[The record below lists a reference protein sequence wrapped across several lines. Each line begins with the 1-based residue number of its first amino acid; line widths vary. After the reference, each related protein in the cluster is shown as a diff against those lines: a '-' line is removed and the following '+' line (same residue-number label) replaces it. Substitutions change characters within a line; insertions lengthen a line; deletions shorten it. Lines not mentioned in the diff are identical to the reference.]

1 MRVTRAVTISIDAMG
16 GDHAPEI
23 VIDGL
28 AYFLKHEG
36 DKHKLKIL
44 LHGDEAVLRPLL
56 ENKNA
61 VKQAA
66 EIRHSD
72 SEIAMDMK
80 PSQALRRG
88 KGTSLWNTIA
98 AVKNGEAALGLSAGN
113 TGALMAIS
121 MLLLRRKEGVQRP
134 ALVAA
139 WPTPQGQSVVLDV
152 GANVESDA
160 SQLTEFAVLGDA
172 FYRAIYK
179 KQAPTIG
186 LLNVGTED
194 LKGNAVIKAAHE
206 RLNESNIDLN
216 YIGYVEGYDISMG
229 GADVIVT
236 DGFTGNIALKT
247 AEGTAKLIGTFFTDA
262 LKGNL
267 WSRFTTLLNGLA
279 LRKLRKRIDPRRVN
293 GAVFLGLN
301 GLIVKSHG
309 GTDHVGFANA
319 VNVAVGLAESPFEKE
334 IERKLAELHSEDDNM
349 GFIA

>member
-1 MRVTRAVTISIDAMG
+1 MTKAVTISIDAMG
-16 GDHAPEI
+16 GDDAPQI
-23 VIDGL
+23 VIDGI
-28 AYFLKHEG
+28 AYFIKHEG
-36 DKHKLKIL
+36 YKHKLRIL
-44 LHGDEAVLRPLL
+44 LHGDEAVLSNLL
-56 ENKNA
+56 ASKKA
-61 VKQAA
+61 VRDIS
-66 EIRHSD
+66 EIHHTD

-88 KGTSLWNTIA
+88 KGTSLWNTVTS
-98 AVKNGEAALGLSAGN
+98 VKSGEADLGLSAGN

-121 MLLLRRKEGVQRP
+121 MLQLKRKNGVQRP

-139 WPTPQGQSVVLDV
+139 WPTPKGQSVVLDV
-152 GANVESDA
+152 GANVESDET
-160 SQLTEFAVLGDA
+160 QLTEFAVLGDA
-172 FYRAIYK
+172 FYRAIYNK
-179 KQAPTIG
+179 ESPTIG

-206 RLNESNIDLN
+206 RLNESAIDLN

-262 LKGNL
+262 LKGNM
-267 WSRFTTLLNGLA
+267 WSKFTTLLNSVA

-309 GTDHVGFANA
+309 GTDHIGFANA
-319 VNVAVGLAESPFEKE
+319 INMAVGLAESPFEKE
-334 IERKLAELHSEDDNM
+334 IERKLAELHSEDDNI

>member
-1 MRVTRAVTISIDAMG
+1 MTKAVTISIDAMG
-16 GDHAPEI
+16 GDHAPQI
-23 VIDGL
+23 VVDGL
-28 AYFLKHEG
+28 AYFMKHEG
-36 DKHKLKIL
+36 HKHNLHIL
-44 LHGDEAVLRPLL
+44 LHGDEKILTPLL
-56 ENKNA
+56 A
-61 VKQAA
+61 QSQTVKDIA
-66 EIRHSD
+66 EIRHTD
-72 SEIAMDMK
+72 SEIGMDMK

-88 KGTSLWNTIA
+88 KGTSLWNTVA
-98 AVKNGEAALGLSAGN
+98 SVKNGEAALGLSAGN

-121 MLLLRRKEGVQRP
+121 MLQLRRKEGVQRP

-139 WPTPQGQSVVLDV
+139 WPTPNGQSVVLDV

-179 KQAPTIG
+179 KQSPSIG

-206 RLNESNIDLN
+206 RLNESDIDLN

-247 AEGTAKLIGTFFTDA
+247 AEGTAKLIGTFFADA
-262 LKGNL
+262 LKGNM
-267 WSRFTTLLNGLA
+267 WSKFTTVLNGFA

-334 IERKLAELHSEDDNM
+334 MERKLAELHSEDDNI

>member
-1 MRVTRAVTISIDAMG
+1 MFVTKAVTISIDAMG
-16 GDHAPEI
+16 GDHAPQI
-23 VIDGL
+23 VVDGL
-28 AYFLKHEG
+28 VYFMKHEG
-36 DKHKLKIL
+36 HKHNLHVL
-44 LHGDEAVLRPLL
+44 LHGDEAVLAPLL
-56 ENKNA
+56 TK
-61 VKQAA
+61 
-66 EIRHSD
+66 EIRHTD
-72 SEIAMDMK
+72 SEIGMDMK

-88 KGTSLWNTIA
+88 KGTSVWNTVA

-121 MLLLRRKEGVQRP
+121 MLLLKRKEGVQRP

-139 WPTPQGQSVVLDV
+139 WPTPKGQSVVLDV
-152 GANVESDA
+152 GANVETDA
-160 SQLTEFAVLGDA
+160 SQVTEFAVLGDA

-179 KQAPTIG
+179 EPSPTIG

-236 DGFTGNIALKT
+236 DGFSGNIALKT

-262 LKGNL
+262 LQGNL
-267 WSRFTTLLNGLA
+267 WSKFTTILNGFA
-279 LRKLRKRIDPRRVN
+279 LRKLKKRIDPRRVN

-334 IERKLAELHSEDDNM
+334 IERKLTELHSEDDNI

>member
-1 MRVTRAVTISIDAMG
+1 MVKAVTISIDAMG
-16 GDHAPEI
+16 GDYAPEI
-23 VIDGL
+23 VINGL
-28 AYFLKHEG
+28 AYFMKHEG
-36 DKHKLKIL
+36 HKHDLNFI
-44 LHGDEAVLRPLL
+44 LHGNEGVLKDLL
-56 ENKNA
+56 SSKPN
-61 VKQAA
+61 VKDICD
-66 EIRHSD
+66 IRHTD
-72 SEIAMDMK
+72 TEISMDMK
-80 PSQALRRG
+80 PSQAVRRG
-88 KGTSLWNTIA
+88 KGTSLWNTIES
-98 AVKNGEAALGLSAGN
+98 VKNGEAGAVLSAGN

-121 MLLLRRKEGVQRP
+121 MLQLRRKTGVQRP

-139 WPTPQGQSVVLDV
+139 WPTPDGQSVVLDV
-152 GANVESDA
+152 GANVETDA
-160 SQLTEFAVLGDA
+160 SQLTEFAVLGEA
-172 FYRAIYK
+172 FYRAIYDK
-179 KQAPTIG
+179 DSPSIG

-194 LKGNAVIKAAHE
+194 LKGNATIKAAHE
-206 RLNESNIDLN
+206 RLNESKLGLN

-267 WSRFTTLLNGLA
+267 WSKFTTLLNGLA

-301 GLIVKSHG
+301 GLVVKSHG

-334 IERKLAELHSEDDNM
+334 IERKLAELHSEDDNI
-349 GFIA
+349 GFIT

>member
-1 MRVTRAVTISIDAMG
+1 MVKAVTISIDAMG
-16 GDHAPEI
+16 GDHAPNI

-28 AYFLKHEG
+28 AYFIKHEG
-36 DKHKLKIL
+36 HKHDLHVL
-44 LHGDEAVLRPLL
+44 LHGDEEVLNKLL
-56 ENKNA
+56 ESKPA
-61 VKQAA
+61 VKNIC
-66 EIRHSD
+66 EVRHTET
-72 SEIAMDMK
+72 EIAMDMK
-80 PSQALRRG
+80 PSQAVRRG
-88 KGTSLWNTIA
+88 KGTSLWNTVE
-98 AVKNGEAALGLSAGN
+98 AVKHGEAGSALSAGN

-121 MLLLRRKEGVQRP
+121 MLQLKRKVGVQRP

-139 WPTPQGQSVVLDV
+139 WPTPDGQSVVLDV
-152 GANVESDA
+152 GANVETDA
-160 SQLTEFAVLGDA
+160 SQLTEFAVLGEA

-179 KQAPTIG
+179 KDTPSIG

-194 LKGNAVIKAAHE
+194 LKGNATIKAAHE
-206 RLNESNIDLN
+206 RLNESKLGLN

-267 WSRFTTLLNGLA
+267 WSKFTTLLNAFA

-301 GLIVKSHG
+301 GLVVKSHG
-309 GTDHVGFANA
+309 GTDGVGFANA
-319 VNVAVGLAESPFEKE
+319 INVAVGLAESPFEKE
-334 IERKLAELHSEDDNM
+334 IERKLAELHSEDDNI